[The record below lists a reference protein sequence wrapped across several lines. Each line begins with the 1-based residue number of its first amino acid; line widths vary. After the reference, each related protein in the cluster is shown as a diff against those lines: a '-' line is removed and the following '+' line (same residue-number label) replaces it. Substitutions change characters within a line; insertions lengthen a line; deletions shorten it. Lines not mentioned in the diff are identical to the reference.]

1 VGLSHRADLL
11 SDRIYDQ
18 NHWLNPKVR
27 EGPHKMDEHPMIMGI
42 TELKIESKA
51 KKQDKSDLRD

>member
-1 VGLSHRADLL
+1 
-11 SDRIYDQ
+11 
-18 NHWLNPKVR
+18 
-27 EGPHKMDEHPMIMGI
+27 MDEHPMIMGI